1 MTTAQ
6 TPSGIAYDRRG
17 PSGRLP
23 VVLVHA
29 GIADRGMWDPQWA
42 ALTATREAV
51 RLDLRGF
58 GESTARPDGPVDHV
72 ADVAGTLEHLGITR
86 CHLVGSSLGSGVV
99 TEVALTH
106 PYLVESLLLCPPGG
120 SLLAE
125 LTADLQAFFDAER
138 AALAR
143 DDLDG
148 AVAANVA
155 SWVVGPGREVAE
167 VDPSVVAAVRRMQ
180 RNAFEIAAAWGDVDQ
195 VELDPPALERLA
207 ELDLPV
213 LVLVGGHD
221 LDTTLD
227 AADRV
232 CAGAP
237 RVRRVDWPDVAHLP
251 SMERPEPFLD
261 LLLDWTDAA

>member
-1 MTTAQ
+1 
-6 TPSGIAYDRRG
+6 
-17 PSGRLP
+17 
-23 VVLVHA
+23 
-29 GIADRGMWDPQWA
+29 
-42 ALTATREAV
+42 
-51 RLDLRGF
+51 
-58 GESTARPDGPVDHV
+58 
-72 ADVAGTLEHLGITR
+72 
-86 CHLVGSSLGSGVV
+86 
-99 TEVALTH
+99 
-106 PYLVESLLLCPPGG
+106 VESLLLCPPGG

-138 AALAR
+138 AAVAR
-143 DDLDG
+143 EDLDG

-155 SWVVGPGREVAE
+155 SWVVGPGREEAD
-167 VDPSVVAAVRRMQ
+167 VDPSVVAAVQRMQ

-195 VELDPPALERLA
+195 AELDPPALERLA